1 MKASSMEPI
10 VVRPT
15 TSAEKRPRHKM
26 TDSQLQKLE
35 ELYQANTHPSREA
48 KEQLGKDVGM

>member
-1 MKASSMEPI
+1 MEPI